1 MSDTPAKNINY
12 FGQLFLLIFAT
23 ICCILGF
30 SPLLGAS
37 MFLMFLLPTLS
48 VWQIADFGMLWS
60 KNGYKKWY
68 SFYIMAMLI
77 FLLLVLLGY
86 YFSDDHNIVNFR
98 TILGFCCYNIVVA
111 WIYLFYWR
119 KK

>member
-1 MSDTPAKNINY
+1 MPDNPAKTINF
-12 FGQLFLLIFAT
+12 FGQLSLLVFAT
-23 ICCILGF
+23 ICCILGVT
-30 SPLLGAS
+30 PMLGAS
-37 MFLMFLLPTLS
+37 IFLLYLLPILGIWQS
-48 VWQIADFGMLWS
+48 VDFAVLWA

-68 SFYIMAMLI
+68 SFYIIAMLI

-98 TILGFCCYNIVVA
+98 TILGFGCYNIVVA

-119 KK
+119 KQ